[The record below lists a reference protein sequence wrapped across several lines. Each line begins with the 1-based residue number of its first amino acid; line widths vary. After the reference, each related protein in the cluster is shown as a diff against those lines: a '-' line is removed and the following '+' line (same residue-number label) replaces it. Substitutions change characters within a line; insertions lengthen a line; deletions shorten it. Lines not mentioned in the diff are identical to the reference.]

1 MFKNTRNIFI
11 TLTLFVISLF
21 GQTPDEVLA
30 DGKNELN
37 NGQFVRAESLFTQA
51 LNMDPT
57 FAPAMLELARINL
70 RLGKMKETRD
80 FLKGAIDAD
89 PENQEFRDEFD
100 RINEINTLMNDAGRY
115 MGNADYT
122 NAFES
127 YRIVLEKFP
136 IYAEAAYSMGVAK
149 FRGKNLDEA
158 VQHFKKSLKI
168 NPYHEKARTELDN
181 VTKKTFNDGMR
192 AYKRGDLDGA
202 LNAYNRV
209 LVFDQNFYH
218 AHFQLG
224 VIDAKMGN
232 RDLAIDHYQ
241 IALDINPNFYK
252 GWYAMGISKKA
263 KSDNE
268 GALAAF
274 KTAVEVNPE
283 YDKAYGAMGTI
294 YLSEKKYDEAI
305 EVLNTAVQVNSK
317 YSKGYSTLGVVYSEM
332 EDWANAAN
340 NLVFATTYNEKDAMA
355 WYRLAAAYNKLDE
368 CDLAEQAA
376 RKSTDRKPA
385 FGGGWIELGVAT
397 WCEGKGNKVA
407 SVNALEKARKD
418 RTWRK
423 IAEYEMDKIVNPQK
437 YQN

>member
-1 MFKNTRNIFI
+1 MFNNSQKIFI
-11 TLTLFVISLF
+11 TLTIFVIGLI
-21 GQTPDEVLA
+21 GQSPDQVLVE
-30 DGKNELN
+30 GKNELN
-37 NGQFVRAESLFTQA
+37 NGQIVRAESLFTKA
-51 LNMDPT
+51 LDMDPT

-80 FLKGAIDAD
+80 FLKGAIDVD

-115 MGNADYT
+115 MGDADYT

-136 IYAEAAYSMGVAK
+136 MFAEAAYSMGLV
-149 FRGKNLDEA
+149 KNREKILNEA
-158 VQHFKKSLKI
+158 VQYFKKTLEI
-168 NPYHEKARTELDN
+168 NPYHEKARIALDN
-181 VTKKTFNDGMR
+181 VTKKSFNDGNR

-202 LNAYNRV
+202 LGAYYKV
-209 LVFDQNFYH
+209 LDFDENFFQ
-218 AHFQLG
+218 AHYQIG
-224 VIDAKMGN
+224 VIKAKMGN
-232 RDLAIDHYQ
+232 RNGAITHYQ
-241 IALDINPNFYK
+241 QALEINPNFYK
-252 GWYAMGISKKA
+252 GWYAMGLSKKA
-263 KSDNE
+263 NSDNE
-268 GALAAF
+268 GALTAF
-274 KTAVEVNPE
+274 KAAVDVYPSYN
-283 YDKAYGAMGTI
+283 KAFGAIGEI
-294 YLSEKKYDEAI
+294 YLSEKKYDQAI
-305 EVLNTAVQVNSK
+305 EALNAAVKVNSK

-376 RKSTDRKPA
+376 RKSTDRKPS

>member
-1 MFKNTRNIFI
+1 MFNNSQKIFI
-11 TLTLFVISLF
+11 TLTIFVIGLI
-21 GQTPDEVLA
+21 GQSPDQVLA
-30 DGKNELN
+30 EGKNELN
-37 NGQFVRAESLFTQA
+37 NGQIVRAESLFTKA
-51 LNMDPT
+51 LDMDPT

-100 RINEINTLMNDAGRY
+100 RINEINTLMNDARRY
-115 MGNADYT
+115 MGDADYT

-136 IYAEAAYSMGVAK
+136 TYAEAAYSMGVAK

-158 VQHFKKSLKI
+158 VQHFKKALEI
-168 NPYHEKARTELDN
+168 NPYNEKARTELDN

-202 LNAYNRV
+202 LNEYNRI
-209 LVFDQNFYH
+209 LVFDQNFYR
-218 AHFQLG
+218 AHFQVG

-252 GWYAMGISKKA
+252 GWFAMGLSKKA
-263 KSDNE
+263 NSDNE

-274 KTAVEVNPE
+274 KTAVEVNPAYE
-283 YDKAYGAMGTI
+283 KAYGAMGTI
-294 YLSEKKYDEAI
+294 YLSEKKYDQAI
-305 EVLNTAVQVNSK
+305 EVLNTAVKVNSK
-317 YSKGYSTLGVVYSEM
+317 YSKGYSTLGVVYSEI

-340 NLVFATTYNEKDAMA
+340 NLVLATTYNEKDAMA
-355 WYRLAAAYNKLDE
+355 WYRLAAAYNKLNE
-368 CDLAEQAA
+368 CDRAEEAA
-376 RKSTDRKPA
+376 RKSTDRKPS

-397 WCEGKGNKVA
+397 WCGGKGNKIA

-423 IAEYEMDKIVNPQK
+423 TAEYEMDRIMNPKK